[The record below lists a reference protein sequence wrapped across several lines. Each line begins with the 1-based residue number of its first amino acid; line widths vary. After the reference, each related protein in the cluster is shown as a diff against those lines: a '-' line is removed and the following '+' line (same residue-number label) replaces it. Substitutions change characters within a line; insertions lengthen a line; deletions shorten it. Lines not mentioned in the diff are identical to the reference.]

1 MRVACG
7 VDLRVRI
14 SSEREGTEMPRG
26 NERYWRRQ
34 TNRRERALVEATE
47 WLFDDENASVK
58 DEREVLEAYSF

>member
-1 MRVACG
+1 
-7 VDLRVRI
+7 
-14 SSEREGTEMPRG
+14 MPRG